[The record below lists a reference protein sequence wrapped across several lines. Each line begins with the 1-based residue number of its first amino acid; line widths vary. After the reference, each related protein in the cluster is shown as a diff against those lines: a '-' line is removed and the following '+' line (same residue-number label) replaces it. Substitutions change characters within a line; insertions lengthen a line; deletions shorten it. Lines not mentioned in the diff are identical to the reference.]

1 MGKSKQGKSTK
12 LKDAN
17 SGDAVASA
25 NGSNTKGSPSLGKRD
40 IGKKSS
46 SGCCVKLI
54 FFLLL
59 SVFCVV
65 ATVIFVD
72 YKPGQLKEAYANIP
86 PDVRKNIEKGAAVV
100 ARTYF
105 TVESHARQQLQELKL
120 VIRTMVKDLEI
131 SGVNIEHLLFAGDI
145 GN

>member
-12 LKDAN
+12 LKEVGA
-17 SGDAVASA
+17 GDAVASV
-25 NGSNTKGSPSLGKRD
+25 NGADTKGKSAKCD

-72 YKPGQLKEAYANIP
+72 YKPGQLKDAYANIP
-86 PDVRKNIEKGAAVV
+86 PEVRTNIEKGAAIVS
-100 ARTYF
+100 RTY
-105 TVESHARQQLQELKL
+105 A
-120 VIRTMVKDLEI
+120 KDNI
-131 SGVNIEHLLFAGDI
+131 SALHY
-145 GN
+145 

>member
-86 PDVRKNIEKGAAVV
+86 PEVRTSIEKGAAILS
-100 ARTYF
+100 RTYA
-105 TVESHARQQLQELKL
+105 TVDDHARKQFKELKL
-120 VIRTMVKDLEI
+120 VVKNMVKDL
-131 SGVNIEHLLFAGDI
+131 SI
-145 GN
+145 GG